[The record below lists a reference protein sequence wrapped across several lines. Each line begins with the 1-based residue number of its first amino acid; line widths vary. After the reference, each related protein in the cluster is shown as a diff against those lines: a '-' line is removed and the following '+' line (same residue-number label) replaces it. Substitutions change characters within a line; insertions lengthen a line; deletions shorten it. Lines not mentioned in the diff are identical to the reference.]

1 MQLRTSH
8 RNREGGVLVLD
19 CAGRIVF
26 GQESDSLRD
35 TVKKLLPDNRR
46 LVLNLSEVP
55 YVDSGGLGTLVG
67 LFLSARS
74 AGAVMKLAGPT
85 PRVTE
90 LLEITKLGTVLEVY
104 PSEDLAVRSF
114 QSTTP
119 EPSLPARKTRE
130 ARSR

>member
-1 MQLRTSH
+1 
-8 RNREGGVLVLD
+8 LVLD

-46 LVLNLSEVP
+46 LVLNLSEVA